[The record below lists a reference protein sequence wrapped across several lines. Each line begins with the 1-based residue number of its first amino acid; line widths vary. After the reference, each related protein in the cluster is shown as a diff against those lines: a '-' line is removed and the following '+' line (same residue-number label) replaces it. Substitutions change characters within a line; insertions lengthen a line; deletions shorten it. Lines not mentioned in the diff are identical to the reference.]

1 MESFVYEADSFQVT
15 AEMKEQFERDGY
27 VIIRS
32 VLSDEELRRLKEAL
46 EHDDGIMKH
55 SYVVG
60 DDKGRCNRMCLWNH
74 PGDDITGMVGRCE
87 KVAGTMEKLLDGEV
101 YHYHT
106 KLMMKEARTG
116 GAFVWHQDYGYW
128 YKNGCLFPH
137 MGTVFIAIDQSDTEN
152 GCLKVLKGSHA
163 AGRIE
168 HVMVGGQTGA
178 DLERVEHLQK
188 VLPLVDVELSP
199 GDALY
204 FHCNLLHRSDA
215 NHSDRRRWAFLIA
228 YNRASNNPVEVHH
241 HPQYTPL
248 IKYTSDQGG
257 HDHHTPSTPLIKVG
271 MTITPQ
277 YTSDQG
283 GHDYHTPSTPLIK
296 IQLGTPRS
304 SWEHLDPAGN
314 TKIQLG
320 TSRSSWEHLDPAGN
334 TKIQLGTPRSS
345 WGHLAAGN
353 TKIQLG
359 TPRSSWEHL
368 DPAGNT

>member
-188 VLPLVDVELSP
+188 VLLLVDVELSP

-248 IKYTSDQGG
+248 IKVSMTQYTSDQGG
-257 HDHHTPSTPLIKVG
+257 HDHHTPSTPLIK
-271 MTITPQ
+271 
-277 YTSDQG
+277 
-283 GHDYHTPSTPLIK
+283 
-296 IQLGTPRS
+296 IQL
-304 SWEHLDPAGN
+304 EHQDPA
-314 TKIQLG
+314 G

-368 DPAGNT
+368 DPAGNI